1 MQRDAPESIMAS
13 NRFVRGAFFAGKAML
28 TFSVTV
34 VEKPPSRNGNV
45 LYGSFRITLKGATKT
60 SES

>member
-34 VEKPPSRNGNV
+34 VEKPPPRSGNV
-45 LYGSFRITLKGATKT
+45 LYGMANLGSH
-60 SES
+60 